1 MLAEIYKVQYGQSI
15 YDLGSNLYGDASF
28 AIKLA
33 VDNGLDFSV
42 YPTPGI
48 NLIYYPELRKITP
61 NPISTA
67 AIDQSE
73 FIYITGENGQSI
85 YDICSMTY
93 GIFELMNVLLI
104 DNNIESFDNLDA
116 NGIAFKIRRNKIN
129 NNKISIY
136 LQKKKPATLI
146 NLPIDTTPY
155 FLLLEDGFY
164 LLQENGFKI
173 QL

>member
-15 YDLGSNLYGDASF
+15 YDLGANLYGDASF
-28 AIKLA
+28 AIKL
-33 VDNGLDFSV
+33 VTDNGLDFSV
-42 YPTPGI
+42 YPTPGT
-48 NLIYYPELRKITP
+48 NLTYYPELRKITP
-61 NPISTA
+61 NSINTTA
-67 AIDQSE
+67 VDQSE
-73 FIYITGENGQSI
+73 FIYITGLSGQSI
-85 YDICSMTY
+85 YDICSMGY
-93 GIFELMNVLLI
+93 GTFELLNVLLT

-116 NGIAFKIRRNKIN
+116 NGITFKIRRNKIN
-129 NNKISIY
+129 SSRISIY